1 MFSNNIKILVVDD
14 MGTMRK
20 LVKRGLGELGFT
32 TMEEAEDGQ
41 VAWTKL
47 NDQPD
52 IGLVISDW
60 NMPNCTGLDLLKR
73 VRADG
78 RFKTLPFVL
87 LTAEVEAHQVKE
99 ALVLGVDGYIIKPF
113 TGESLKAQLEKTYL
127 KRAG

>member
-1 MFSNNIKILVVDD
+1 MFSTSIKILVVDD

-20 LVKRGLGELGFT
+20 LVKRGLGEIGFT

-41 VAWTKL
+41 VAWAKL

-78 RFKTLPFVL
+78 RFKSLPFVL

-99 ALVLGVDGYIIKPF
+99 ALTLGVDGYIIKPF
-113 TGESLKAQLEKTYL
+113 TGDSLRAQLEKTHL